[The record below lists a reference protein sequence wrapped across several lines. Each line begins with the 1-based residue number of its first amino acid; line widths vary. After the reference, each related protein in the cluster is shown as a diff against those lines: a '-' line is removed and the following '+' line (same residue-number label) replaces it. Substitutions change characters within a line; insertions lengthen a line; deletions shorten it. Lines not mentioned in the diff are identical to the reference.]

1 MFSNS
6 LHKISSGVV
15 HFNINEHDFI
25 GNKIATLTTMSIVYP
40 ELSYK
45 IVGILYRVYN
55 KLGAE
60 FQEKHYQKAVKQE
73 LTEARIPFL
82 EQVRTEM
89 YYKNISIGRYF
100 LDFIIDHKIVLEL
113 KTNPYISKKYI
124 IQVLSYLKTADLKLG
139 IIASFSKKGLI
150 LKRIL
155 KGHK

>member
-6 LHKISSGVV
+6 LHIISSGVG
-15 HFNINEHDFI
+15 HFNIHEHDFI
-25 GNKIATLTTMSIVYP
+25 GNKIANVIIMSIVYP

-55 KLGAE
+55 MLGTE

-73 LTEARIPFL
+73 LTEAGIPFL

-89 YYKNISIGRYF
+89 YYKSFSIGRYF

-113 KTNPYISKKYI
+113 KTNPYISKKDI
-124 IQVLSYLKTADLKLG
+124 IQILSYLKTSDLKLG

-155 KGHK
+155 RGYK